1 MTSKERTIAKAHE
14 LGATVIEVTETSVTI
29 LTANKKMKNTFY
41 FLPNGE
47 DDWSKE
53 IRHEFL

>member
-1 MTSKERTIAKAHE
+1 MTGKERTIKKAEE

-47 DDWSKE
+47 NDWDKE
-53 IRHEFL
+53 VRHEFL